1 MLALPTLVPCGICR
15 AGTFLKKTSG
25 VTPFLACC
33 MLQAS
38 SNSSMAE
45 LGDETIRDIS
55 CRTIAQGP
63 TFEHVRL
70 VAVLHVCGQCVLGA
84 AVSPVFLSKIIT
96 GDHFLNQ
103 LCLESMQLMS
113 WFESLKNCK

>member
-1 MLALPTLVPCGICR
+1 
-15 AGTFLKKTSG
+15 
-25 VTPFLACC
+25 

-45 LGDETIRDIS
+45 LGDGDIS

-84 AVSPVFLSKIIT
+84 AVPPVFLSKMIT